1 MAFQGSLRELPLPD
15 VIQLVA
21 VSGKTGAFALKHG
34 SESGRIFLR
43 RGQIVHATAGSL
55 VGEQA
60 VYELARW
67 SEGDFNFTPEA
78 ETEVV
83 SIEKSNTNL
92 LMESARQIDEWK
104 ILSKKISSTRMIPVF
119 APQASRVSV
128 SFTPPEWSVITK
140 VDERRTI
147 DEIAAGLGL
156 GAFEVC
162 KVIYGLLTSGVL
174 ALHEDLRRLPVD
186 RLREATASGLASM
199 ADEIHRAA
207 QGLLSGGEWGTEL
220 DSALRLCRAEMESG
234 RGVDGVLDLV
244 RADEKLIA
252 AHRGPDQASSFL
264 ERVSAILTTG

>member
-1 MAFQGSLRELPLPD
+1 LAFQGSLRELPLPD

-21 VSGKTGAFALKHG
+21 VSGKTGAFALKNG
-34 SESGRIFLR
+34 TESGRIYLR

-67 SEGDFNFTPEA
+67 SEGEFNFTPEA
-78 ETEVV
+78 ETEIV

-92 LMESARQIDEWK
+92 LMEAARQIDEWK
-104 ILSKKISSTRMIPVF
+104 ILSKKIGSTRMIPVF

-128 SFTPPEWSVITK
+128 SFTPPEWAVITK
-140 VDERRTI
+140 VDERRSI

-174 ALHEDLRRLPVD
+174 ALHEDLRHLPLD
-186 RLREATASGLASM
+186 RLRNQSAGEQASLA
-199 ADEIHRAA
+199 DQIHRAA
-207 QGLLSGGEWGTEL
+207 QGLLAGGEWSSEL
-220 DSALRLCRAEMESG
+220 DAALRLCRAEMEAG
-234 RGVDGVLDLV
+234 RGSDAVVDLV
-244 RADEKLIA
+244 RSDEKLVS
-252 AHRGPDQASSFL
+252 AHAGPHQAKSFL
-264 ERVSAILTTG
+264 ERVATILRST

>member
-1 MAFQGSLRELPLPD
+1 LAFQGSLRELPLPD

-34 SESGRIFLR
+34 TESGRIFLR
-43 RGQIVHATAGSL
+43 RGQIVHATTGSL
-55 VGEQA
+55 IGEQA

-67 SEGDFNFTPEA
+67 SDGDFNFTPDA
-78 ETEVV
+78 ESEVV

-92 LMESARQIDEWK
+92 LMEAARQIDEWK
-104 ILSKKISSTRMIPVF
+104 ILSKKIGSTRMIPVF

-174 ALHEDLRRLPVD
+174 ALHEDLRQLPIE
-186 RLREATASGLASM
+186 RLRDATAGEQASI
-199 ADEIHRAA
+199 ANEIHRTA
-207 QGLLSGGEWGTEL
+207 QGLLSGGEWTSEL
-220 DSALRLCRAEMESG
+220 DSALRLCRAEMEAG
-234 RGVDGVLDLV
+234 RSLDGVMDLV
-244 RADEKLIA
+244 RADEKLISA
-252 AHRGPDQASSFL
+252 QGGPNQAKVFL
-264 ERVSAILTTG
+264 ERVATILKTG

>member
-21 VSGKTGAFALKHG
+21 VSGKTGAFALKNG
-34 SESGRIFLR
+34 PEAGRIFLR

-67 SEGDFNFTPEA
+67 SQGEFNFTPEA

-92 LMESARQIDEWK
+92 LMEAARQIDEWK
-104 ILSKKISSTRMIPVF
+104 ILSKKIGSTRMIPVF

-128 SFTPPEWSVITK
+128 SFTPPEWAVITK
-140 VDERRTI
+140 VDERRSI

-174 ALHEDLRRLPVD
+174 ALHEDLRHLPLD
-186 RLREATASGLASM
+186 RVREMSAGEQASLA
-199 ADEIHRAA
+199 DQIHRAA
-207 QGLLSGGEWGTEL
+207 QALLAGGEWSAEL
-220 DSALRLCRAEMESG
+220 DAALRLCRAEMESG
-234 RGVDGVLDLV
+234 RGADAILDLV
-244 RADEKLIA
+244 RSDEKLVS
-252 AHRGPDQASSFL
+252 AHAGPNQAKSFL
-264 ERVSAILTTG
+264 ERVAVLLRST